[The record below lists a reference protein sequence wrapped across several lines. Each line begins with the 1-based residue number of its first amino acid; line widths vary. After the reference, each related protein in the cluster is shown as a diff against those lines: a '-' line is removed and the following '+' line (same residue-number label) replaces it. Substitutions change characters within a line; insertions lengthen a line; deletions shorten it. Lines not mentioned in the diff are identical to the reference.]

1 MTRANRA
8 LGHKALGSNLGAL
21 VTTLFLLAIPQLAL
35 AKGKGKPPEFAPYTI
50 GGLEAKLFYDG
61 TATFSRNVLA
71 EPAFRFWNTIIGEGE
86 AEGPSN
92 STLLLV
98 QVSGNPSEDV
108 IPPRRTVEITA
119 KSGRQTLLKKSM
131 EIGLFKDGKY
141 YAAVWLYDT
150 GCMPIDV
157 TARLTGQKLRAVA
170 KATIPFACGE

>member
-1 MTRANRA
+1 MTRANEA
-8 LGHKALGSNLGAL
+8 LRRGAIGIRLGTFVAA
-21 VTTLFLLAIPQLAL
+21 VLLSAVPQLAV
-35 AKGKGKPPEFAPYTI
+35 AKGKAKAPEFAPYTI
-50 GGLEAKLFYDG
+50 GGMEAKLFYDG

-71 EPAFRFWNTIIGEGE
+71 DPPFRFWNTIIGEGE
-86 AEGPSN
+86 AESPSN

-98 QVSGNPSEDV
+98 QVSGNPSEND

-131 EIGLFKDGKY
+131 EIGLFKDGKF

-157 TARLTGQKLRAVA
+157 TARLTGQKQRAVA